1 MIRETILKIIDNTI
15 KKTPELKA
23 IAKDLDYA
31 VERPRIEKYG
41 DWSTNVAMVAAPL
54 LKKSPMQIA
63 ETVVENIDD
72 PQGLIKKKDIAK
84 PGFINLTFTDEWY
97 RQVVKRIEELDD
109 KYGELTLGK
118 GVKVLL
124 EYVSANPVGPLHIG
138 HGRWAAV
145 GDSLAKT
152 LRKAGYRVYTEFYI
166 NNYGRQMNLFYES
179 VKAEYG
185 KLLGHKVDKLIE
197 GYRGVYIT
205 AIAKNI
211 KEKHGNRAWDL
222 NTHTT
227 FEKEAYDSVLS
238 QIKHT
243 LEKMGVEFDHFF
255 QEKQALHDNDKVE
268 TVIKWLLSHKRAYE
282 KDGATWLNTS
292 EFGDEKD
299 RVLIRSN
306 GEETYFASDIA
317 YHKNKLDR
325 GFDKLIN
332 IWGADHHG
340 YVARVKAAIA
350 ALGDNPDK
358 LIVVLGQLVNLI
370 KDGKRVKMSKRTGEL
385 ITLDE
390 LIDEVG
396 VDAIRYTFL
405 TKSTDTTID
414 FDINIAKE
422 QSDKNPVYYVQ
433 YGHARICSILAFA
446 ESKGFKYDGVKKV
459 DLGLIKE
466 PAEIGLIKTLEEFE
480 DIVEAVSKNYAP
492 HLLTIFASKL
502 ASTFHSFYA
511 KVRVVNEDDIPL
523 TQARL
528 ALLNA
533 THITLRNVLSLLG
546 VSAPEKM

>member
-1 MIRETILKIIDNTI
+1 MIRETILDIIENTVQ
-15 KKTPELKA
+15 KTAELKSV
-23 IAKDLDYA
+23 AKDLDYA
-31 VERPRIEKYG
+31 VERPRVKKYG

-72 PQGLIKKKDIAK
+72 PQGLIEKIDIAK
-84 PGFINLTFTDEWY
+84 PGFINLTFKDEWY

-109 KYGELTLGK
+109 KYGELPLGNGQK
-118 GVKVLL
+118 ILL

-152 LRKAGYRVYTEFYI
+152 LRKAGYRVYTEFYV
-166 NNYGRQMNLFYES
+166 NNHGRQMNLFYES
-179 VKAEYG
+179 VKNEYN
-185 KLLGHKVDKLIE
+185 KLLGLKDRDLAE
-197 GYRGVYIT
+197 GYKGAYIT
-205 AIAKNI
+205 DLAKNI
-211 KEKHGNRAWDL
+211 KKKHNDHSWDN
-222 NTHTT
+222 NTWAI
-227 FEKEAYDSVLS
+227 FQKEAYDAMFS

-243 LEKMGVEFDHFF
+243 LGQMNVEFDFF
-255 QEKQALHDNDKVE
+255 FKEEEDLHEKEAVKK
-268 TVIKWLLSHKRAYE
+268 TVGKLKKDGEAYE
-282 KDGATWLNTS
+282 KEGAVWLDTS
-292 EFGDEKD
+292 KHGDEKD

-306 GEETYFASDIA
+306 GEPTYFLADIA

-340 YVARVKAAIA
+340 YVARIKAAIA
-350 ALGDNPDK
+350 TLGDDPDK

-414 FDINIAKE
+414 FDINLVKE
-422 QSDKNPVYYVQ
+422 QSDNNPVYYVQ

-446 ESKGFKYDGVKKV
+446 ESKGIKYDGEKV
-459 DLGLIKE
+459 DLSLIKE
-466 PAEIGLIKTLEEFE
+466 PAEIGLVKTLEEFE
-480 DIVEAVSKNYAP
+480 DIVEAVSKNYTP
-492 HLLTIFASKL
+492 HLLTIYASKL
-502 ASTFHSFYA
+502 AATFHSFYA
-511 KVRVVNEDDIPL
+511 KVRVVNEDDNDL

-546 VSAPEKM
+546 VSAPKKM

>member
-1 MIRETILKIIDNTI
+1 MIRDTILDIIENTVQ
-15 KKTPELKA
+15 KTAELKA
-23 IAKDLDYA
+23 VAKDLGYA
-31 VERPRIEKYG
+31 VERPRIKKYG

-72 PQGLIKKKDIAK
+72 PQGLIETIDIAK
-84 PGFINLTFTDEWY
+84 PGFINFSFKDEWY
-97 RQVVKRIEELDD
+97 RQIVKRIEELDE

-118 GVKVLL
+118 GIKVLL

-145 GDSLAKT
+145 GDSLART
-152 LRKAGYRVYTEFYI
+152 LKKAGFEVSTEFYV
-166 NNYGRQMNLFYES
+166 NNHGRQMDLYYES
-179 VKAEYG
+179 VASAYKNLFGDKTQPPEDGYKGAYI
-185 KLLGHKVDKLIE
+185 VD
-197 GYRGVYIT
+197 
-205 AIAKNI
+205 IAKEI
-211 KEKHGNRAWDL
+211 KAKYDKPLTDDFRPVL
-222 NTHTT
+222 
-227 FEKEAYDSVLS
+227 EKEAFLLIED
-238 QIKHT
+238 QIRNTLKH
-243 LEKMGVEFDHFF
+243 MGVVFDLYFK
-255 QEKQALHDNDKVE
+255 EKEDLHEKDAVKK
-268 TVIKWLLSHKRAYE
+268 TVGKLKKDGEAYE
-282 KDGATWLNTS
+282 KEGAVWLDTS
-292 EFGDEKD
+292 NHGDEKD

-306 GEETYFASDIA
+306 DEPTYFLADIA

-340 YVARVKAAIA
+340 YVARVKAAITT
-350 ALGDNPDK
+350 LGDDPDK
-358 LIVVLGQLVNLI
+358 LVVVLGQLVNLI
-370 KDGKRVKMSKRTGEL
+370 KDGKTVKMSKRTGEL

-405 TKSTDTTID
+405 TKSTDTAID
-414 FDINIAKE
+414 FDIDLVKE
-422 QSDKNPVYYVQ
+422 QSDNNPVYYVQ

-446 ESKGFKYDGVKKV
+446 ESKGIKYDGEKV
-459 DLGLIKE
+459 DLSLIKE
-466 PAEIGLIKTLEEFE
+466 PAEIGLVKILEEFE

-492 HLLTIFASKL
+492 HLLTIYASKL

-511 KVRVVNEDDIPL
+511 KVRVINEGDNEL